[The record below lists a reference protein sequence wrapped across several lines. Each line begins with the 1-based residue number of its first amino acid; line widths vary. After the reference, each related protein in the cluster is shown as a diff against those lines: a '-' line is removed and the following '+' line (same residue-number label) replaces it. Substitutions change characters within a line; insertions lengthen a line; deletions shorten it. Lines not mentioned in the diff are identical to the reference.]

1 MRRMFSVIEANNPA
15 PATPSPAQIH
25 TQAPTDCINAI
36 QAAWAEAL
44 RCDFGRAREALLCK
58 LADTCSDLAALYPRD
73 AKVQLWNGIVMT
85 GYAKSLGGLCGLQ
98 LQLQAKLA
106 LEQAMLLAPLDG
118 APCLYLGLLYDQA
131 PEAPYGFGD
140 EAKAKALLEKGLN
153 LMLNP
158 RNTERQTA

>member
-1 MRRMFSVIEANNPA
+1 MRRIFRVIEANNTA
-15 PATPSPAQIH
+15 VTPLV
-25 TQAPTDCINAI
+25 QAPDDCINSI

-44 RCDFGRAREALLCK
+44 RCDCGRTRDALLCK
-58 LADTCSDLAALYPRD
+58 LTDTCSELALLYPHD
-73 AKVQLWNGIVMT
+73 AKVLLWNGIVMT

-106 LEQAMLLAPLDG
+106 LERAMALAPTDG
-118 APCLYLGLLYDQA
+118 AACLYLGLLYDQA

-158 RNTERQTA
+158 KQADRRTA